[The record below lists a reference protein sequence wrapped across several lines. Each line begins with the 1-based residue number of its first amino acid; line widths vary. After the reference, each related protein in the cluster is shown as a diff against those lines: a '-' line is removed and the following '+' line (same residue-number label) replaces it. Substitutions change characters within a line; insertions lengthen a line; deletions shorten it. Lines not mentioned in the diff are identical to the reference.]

1 MQTGTGF
8 QKLRQTFYKF
18 RCSYYKYTT
27 WIKFDVTLI
36 LQIQNIENFDL
47 VKLQIQRMD
56 NIV

>member
-1 MQTGTGF
+1 MQTGTRF

-47 VKLQIQRMD
+47 VKFQIQRIN